1 MSRDGYK
8 WADTTA
14 ARMLFFALERAKE
27 EKGLSVRQAAKQL
40 GYKQAAVLSHM
51 ASGRAPI
58 PIEKADEFA
67 RFFEMNSAD
76 FLMAVLDQRHP
87 NVKWSL
93 ITNQSARTDEFA
105 AQLEIILDAPLAS
118 LNSEQRRVI
127 REVVAEPKP
136 TRRWLSVHELPA
148 VVTMRKTAQERSQQE
163 ERDRE
168 IEEVLAEL
176 AEEDRKRSN

>member
-1 MSRDGYK
+1 
-8 WADTTA
+8 
-14 ARMLFFALERAKE
+14 MLHFALERAKE
-27 EKGLSVRQAAKQL
+27 EKNLSVRQAAKQL

-76 FLMAVLDQRHP
+76 FLMAVLHQRHP
-87 NVKWSL
+87 QVRWSL
-93 ITNQSARTDEFA
+93 ITNQPARTDSFA
-105 AQLEIILDAPLAS
+105 AQLEIIFDAPLAS

-136 TRRWLSVHELPA
+136 ARRWLSIHELPA
-148 VVTMRKTAQERSQQE
+148 VVTMRKTSQERSE
-163 ERDRE
+163 KAERDRE
-168 IEEVLAEL
+168 VDEVLAEL